1 MSQPGRAERSIRSQ
15 LNRVVL
21 IPSVTFLLLFAA
33 ISGATLIRAV
43 SLHIAASD
51 GRSGV
56 QLYTAVV
63 ELQKERRLAVEFLA
77 GPSPEAL
84 QALRGQADATDTTI
98 DELQDRGP
106 ALRGHGDAQVQKAAT
121 ALFGTLDQRTD
132 LRKQVMASTV
142 DRGDAIDGY
151 REIIDPALSL
161 YDISGRRLAD
171 GPAVSASADA
181 LRLMRGQ
188 EQFAQADALL
198 SGSFAVEGLTRAE
211 RTRFAGLHSSAR
223 EYLANASP
231 ALSGPA
237 AAAHRELVAAPD
249 WRRID
254 TLADQVAGDAAR
266 GAPERAE
273 WRAAADPVAADLI
286 VLADAQAEQ
295 AVSATS
301 AAANRAFAIAALGA
315 AIALLA
321 GSLAYI
327 AATRSAG
334 RLIARLA
341 TLRADA
347 LGLARDD
354 LPRIVRRLGKGE
366 PVDLD
371 TELQHL
377 DYGDDEVGQV
387 ADAFNIAQRTAV
399 SAAVKQAEIRDGAN
413 RVFLGIAHRNQSLV
427 QRQLQLLDRIERE
440 EDDPDLLHELFQLD
454 HLATRGRRNAEN
466 LIILGGSQ
474 PGRRWRNPIRLVDVL
489 RGAISETEEYARVK
503 LRLVPDIALHGA
515 AVADIIHLVA
525 ELVENA
531 TAFSPPQTVVQ
542 IHCENV
548 PRGVVLEIEDRGLGM
563 SDEAFTDANNTL
575 SDAPEYDVMAMTDD
589 ARLGLFVVARLAE
602 KHGVRVE
609 LRPSPYGGV
618 RAVVLLP
625 SVLIA
630 PQPERAAEARKR
642 TLRAVSVL
650 AEAGGNRGAI
660 TAADPNGDLLAPADG
675 AVPTVDPQ
683 RRPPRERPPEPPTEP
698 PTEPTPVQPTAAA
711 DALPKRRPR
720 SAPDNAVERTGGSA
734 AGAPSLPKRRRQA
747 NLAPQLRTQDHE
759 VGPAA
764 AEGAPDASTNR
775 SPEEIRRTL
784 SAFQSGTRRGREADP
799 PESAAPN
806 TPVPTGPQASAPLGG
821 DGPAGEPVETARG
834 AGRSGPGDPTE
845 KSE

>member
-33 ISGATLIRAV
+33 ISGATLMRAV

-56 QLYTAVV
+56 QLYTTVV

-77 GPSPEAL
+77 GPSPRAL
-84 QALRGQADATDTTI
+84 QALRGQADATDATI
-98 DELQDRGP
+98 DDLQDRGP
-106 ALRGHGDAQVQKAAT
+106 ALRGHGEATVQKAAT
-121 ALFGTLDQRTD
+121 VLFGALDQRTD
-132 LRKQVMASTV
+132 LRKQVMASTIG
-142 DRGDAIDGY
+142 RGAAIDGY
-151 REIIDPALSL
+151 RELIDPALGL
-161 YDISGRRLAD
+161 YDVTGRLLAD

-181 LRLMRGQ
+181 LRLMRAQ
-188 EQFAQADALL
+188 EQFAEADAML
-198 SGSFAVEGLTRAE
+198 SGSFGDDGLTGPE
-211 RTRFAGLHSSAR
+211 RTRFAGLYSATR
-223 EYLANASP
+223 EYLANAVP
-231 ALSGPA
+231 ALTGAPA
-237 AAAHRELVAAPD
+237 GAHRALTEASE
-249 WRRID
+249 WRR
-254 TLADQVAGDAAR
+254 TATFAERVADDARA
-266 GAPERAE
+266 APERAD
-273 WRAAADPVAADLI
+273 WRAVADPVAADLI
-286 VLADAQAEQ
+286 VLADAQAEF
-295 AVSATS
+295 AVDATA
-301 AAANRAFAIAALGA
+301 AAANRAFALAAVGA
-315 AIALLA
+315 AIAMLA

-327 AATRSAG
+327 AASRSAG

-341 TLRADA
+341 SLRADA

-354 LPRIVRRLGKGE
+354 LPRIVRRLGRGE

-531 TAFSPPQTVVQ
+531 TAFSPPHSVVQ

-548 PRGVVLEIEDRGLGM
+548 PKGVVLEIEDRGLGM
-563 SDEAFTDANNTL
+563 SDQAFSDANGTL

-630 PQPERAAEARKR
+630 PQHDRGAETRQR
-642 TLRAVSVL
+642 SLRAVGARSDGGAPP
-650 AEAGGNRGAI
+650 AE
-660 TAADPNGDLLAPADG
+660 PSGDLLASATGAGPGAD
-675 AVPTVDPQ
+675 PR
-683 RRPPRERPPEPPTEP
+683 RRPPRERPPEPPA
-698 PTEPTPVQPTAAA
+698 TAKAPLPSV
-711 DALPKRRPR
+711 DALPKRQPR
-720 SAPDNAVERTGGSA
+720 VGSA
-734 AGAPSLPKRRRQA
+734 GALDGAADGAAPGGGTPGLPKRRRQA
-747 NLAPQLRTQDHE
+747 SLAPQLRSQE
-759 VGPAA
+759 NGPGVFAEQAA
-764 AEGAPDASTNR
+764 PAGGTDR

-799 PESAAPN
+799 ADNGSPPAQAPS
-806 TPVPTGPQASAPLGG
+806 GPQASAPRGG
-821 DGPAGEPVETARG
+821 DGPAREPAGSTSRG
-834 AGRSGPGDPTE
+834 TGRSGTGDPTE